1 MKLKKENN
9 CEFFRFKELK
19 TAPTY
24 KPDLPKMHTISIKA
38 KNVSKALMDDLTKK
52 KEVKKY

>member
-1 MKLKKENN
+1 MKLKKEND